1 MLETNFVPE
10 KSDLISLQELLKTAL
25 INDENVNE
33 YIKDWNENNT
43 EYSGLLEAELASEE

>member
-25 INDENVNE
+25 INNDDVNE

-43 EYSGLLEAELASEE
+43 KYSGLLEAELTPEE